1 MASCPSAT
9 ESLAGMR
16 PLLGTVC
23 NRVPLNG
30 TDAQMCDAFAVLSG
44 RAHEPYAMS
53 RVVAQMYADRSRS
66 QL

>member
-1 MASCPSAT
+1 
-9 ESLAGMR
+9 MR